1 MPTTTTTTRKTPQDR
16 QPKQAARADADTF
29 VMTIDGTD
37 YTSLP
42 LTSVF
47 TPRWARANRRR
58 GELDA
63 GYTMVEDAFEGV
75 RGFLDAWDTLSW
87 GEQADAIGELQAAME
102 TSLGELL
109 GSST

>member
-1 MPTTTTTTRKTPQDR
+1 MPTTSTTRKTPQDR

-58 GELDA
+58 DELDA
-63 GYTMVEDAFEGV
+63 SYTMIEDAFEGV
-75 RGFLDAWDTLSW
+75 PGFLDALDGLTFDQ
-87 GEQADAIGELQAAME
+87 QADEIAALQRSMQV
-102 TSLGELL
+102 TLGELL
-109 GSST
+109 RSST